1 VKTHKRYI
9 DYVITM
15 ISTSSFYISKTSF
28 SLDAD
33 LIATDTT
40 TYPSRCRVGHLT
52 DPTILAVGID

>member
-1 VKTHKRYI
+1 
-9 DYVITM
+9 M